1 MIPSPP
7 TLTASAWEGASSP
20 PSRRSWPARA
30 RSTERLACAIF
41 ADIRW
46 ESPSVCKHIEW
57 LKDRLSFRL
66 SFIDNARGLRED
78 VMALTNHSGSR
89 NYMDIPVYLKGR
101 DREGDGIER

>member
-1 MIPSPP
+1 M
-7 TLTASAWEGASSP
+7 ASEGAFDRAAGLRHL
-20 PSRRSWPARA
+20 RRHPLGVA
-30 RSTERLACAIF
+30 
-41 ADIRW
+41 
-46 ESPSVCKHIEW
+46 SVCKHIEW